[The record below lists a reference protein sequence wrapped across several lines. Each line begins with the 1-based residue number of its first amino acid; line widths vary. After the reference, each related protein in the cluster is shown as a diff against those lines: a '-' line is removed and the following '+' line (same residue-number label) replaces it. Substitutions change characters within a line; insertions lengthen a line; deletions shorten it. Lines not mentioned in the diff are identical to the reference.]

1 MINPFRP
8 TAGAEP
14 PSLIGRD
21 KVVVDFIEGLQ
32 GGVGAP
38 GRLMKI
44 TGPRGSGKTVL
55 LTELGEKAANL
66 GWKVVNVA
74 AGADLIPDLVY
85 ELEPPVSIEGA
96 NLAANAMLASADVTV
111 VRKEPNLRALM
122 KSAAAAS
129 NGLLVTVDEV
139 QDASTE
145 DMQRIAHSIQLLIR
159 EKVNIAFVFAGLPS
173 GVLDVV
179 NGKALTFLRRAVG
192 ESLGLI
198 NQVEVGI
205 SLTDSFAATGLELA
219 GDQVAQMARAT
230 KGYAYLIQL
239 VGYYVWQRAD
249 AHREKDMAV
258 SSGDVE
264 LGVDIAMQRFHEDV
278 HEPALAGLTKGA
290 IEYLLAMC
298 DDERAS
304 KTSDVA
310 ARMERTTSATSSFR
324 RSLLQRQ
331 VIEVPMRG
339 YVAFAIPFLRGYLLD
354 NREELLDRF

>member
-14 PSLIGRD
+14 PRLIGRD
-21 KVVVDFIEGLQ
+21 KVLIDFVRGLQ
-32 GGVGAP
+32 DGVGAP

-55 LTELGEKAANL
+55 LTELGEKAVSL
-66 GWKVVNVA
+66 GWTVVNVA
-74 AGADLIPDLVY
+74 AGADLISDLVY
-85 ELEPPVSIEGA
+85 ELEPTLSIDGASVS
-96 NLAANAMLASADVTV
+96 ANAALVSAGVSV
-111 VRKEPNLRALM
+111 SRKEPNLRALM
-122 KSAAAAS
+122 KDVATSSA
-129 NGLLVTVDEV
+129 GLLVTVDEV
-139 QDASTE
+139 QDASIE
-145 DMQRIAHSIQLLIR
+145 DMQRIAHSVQLLVR
-159 EKVNIAFVFAGLPS
+159 EKVDIAFVFAGLPS
-173 GVLDVV
+173 GVLDVI

-205 SLTDSFAATGLELA
+205 SLQDSFGSTGLELV
-219 GDQVAQMARAT
+219 GDQVARAARAT
-230 KGYAYLIQL
+230 MGYAYLIQL

-249 AHREKDMAV
+249 AHRDKSPVV
-258 SSGDVE
+258 SSSDVE

-278 HEPALAGLTKGA
+278 HEPAIAGLTKGA
-290 IEYLLAMC
+290 LEYLLAMC

-304 KTSDVA
+304 KTADVA
-310 ARMERTTSATSSFR
+310 ARMGRTTSATASFR

-339 YVAFAIPFLRGYLLD
+339 YVSFAIPFMREYLIE
-354 NREELLDRF
+354 NKEELLERY